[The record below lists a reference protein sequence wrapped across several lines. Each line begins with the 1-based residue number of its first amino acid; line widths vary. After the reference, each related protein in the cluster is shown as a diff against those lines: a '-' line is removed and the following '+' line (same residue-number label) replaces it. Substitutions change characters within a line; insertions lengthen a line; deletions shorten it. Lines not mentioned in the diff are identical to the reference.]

1 MDHSKALGKQRQR
14 RKWRVRKRLKGDAE
28 RPRLSVCRSLKNI
41 SVQVIDDSIGKTIAS
56 ASTADKTLAKTISYG
71 GNCDA
76 AAAIGKAI
84 AERAKQ
90 AGVTKV
96 RFDRGANKFHGRVA
110 ALAAAAREAGL
121 EF

>member
-1 MDHSKALGKQRQR
+1 MDHHKYLGKQRQR

-28 RPRLSVCRSLKNI
+28 RPRLCVTRSLQNI
-41 SVQVIDDSIGKTIAS
+41 TAQLVDDEAGKTIAY
-56 ASTADKTLAKTISYG
+56 ASTKEKSLASSIKYG

-76 AAAIGKAI
+76 AAAIGKTI
-84 AERAKQ
+84 AERAAA
-90 AGVTKV
+90 AGVKKA
-96 RFDRGANKFHGRVA
+96 RFDRGSAKFHGRVA